1 MTITAGDPQ
10 TPSSTMVTDED
21 TTDRDDRLQVEMWVL
36 GEHGK
41 SIGTI
46 DSLERDEATGHV
58 NGIIVRRE
66 IVSQR
71 RLVPVSLVTAV
82 TPRSVQ
88 IQMSRAAFKLLP
100 QLKDD

>member
-1 MTITAGDPQ
+1 MDTERVSESIGPGL
-10 TPSSTMVTDED
+10 TPPENA
-21 TTDRDDRLQVEMWVL
+21 TDRNDRLEAEMWVL

-46 DSLERDEATGHV
+46 DSLERDEATGQV
-58 NGIIVRRE
+58 SGIIVRRE

-82 TPRSVQ
+82 TGRSVQ
-88 IQMSRAAFKLLP
+88 IQMSRAVFRLLP
-100 QLKDD
+100 ELKDA